1 MNKATRGDINNT
13 RMLTLQEATLYSGLS
28 RNTARKYFD
37 DIGAIRR
44 FGSVIRVD
52 KRVLD
57 KALDSMATGESE

>member
-13 RMLTLQEATLYSGLS
+13 RMLTLQEATLYSGLG

-57 KALDSMATGESE
+57 KALDSMAGESE

>member
-13 RMLTLQEATLYSGLS
+13 RMLTLQEATLYSGLG

-57 KALDSMATGESE
+57 RAFDEMEEKETI